1 MNDRGMFIEQ
11 SFWRGEGLHVHPE
24 FSNHTAASWMG
35 NLQRQRCWMVLLLCR
50 HPLVHNS
57 SSLMPNLMGSKWRKG
72 RKGKKNSKKK
82 GEQIKPRRIY
92 ITLIKWNNSLIE
104 HRQGCSETLLSL
116 RVEYQQADQVWGKSD
131 FSPFCRFF
139 GFSFSSPGWVL
150 VAID

>member
-1 MNDRGMFIEQ
+1 MNDRGRFIEQ

-72 RKGKKNSKKK
+72 RKGKKIQKRRENRLNHGGYILHSSNGITVWLNTDRVAQKPFSLYEWNINKLTRSEVSQIFLHSADFLVSLFPPP
-82 GEQIKPRRIY
+82 GECWWQ
-92 ITLIKWNNSLIE
+92 
-104 HRQGCSETLLSL
+104 
-116 RVEYQQADQVWGKSD
+116 
-131 FSPFCRFF
+131 
-139 GFSFSSPGWVL
+139 
-150 VAID
+150 